1 MLENVYGNVYWRKR
15 YEQCP
20 LRVSKSDKIP
30 EDDSFIL
37 PENCHHYEYITS
49 ILRLCTQQ
57 KKNQTA
63 QA

>member
-37 PENCHHYEYITS
+37 TENNHHNKDYND
-49 ILRLCTQQ
+49 ILI
-57 KKNQTA
+57 KII
-63 QA
+63 